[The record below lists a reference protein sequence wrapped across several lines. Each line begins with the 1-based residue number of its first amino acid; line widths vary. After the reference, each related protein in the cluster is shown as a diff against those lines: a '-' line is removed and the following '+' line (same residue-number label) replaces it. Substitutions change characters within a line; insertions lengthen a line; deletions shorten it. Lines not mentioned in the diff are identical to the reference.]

1 MTTRE
6 DALKDQLLFLLQLQT
21 IDLQV
26 KELEASRTK
35 LPTRTDPLRN
45 DLVKLEG
52 MLTAERQK
60 VTETETWK
68 RQQALILERDQD
80 ALRAAKSKLQ
90 GTKTG
95 KEFHAATRE
104 VEFKKKSIHER
115 EIELKKV
122 GEALGSSG
130 TVIGER
136 DVSVQRLR
144 DELTSEEARIQGQLD
159 DLSQQIAQIAEGRA
173 ALRARIEKHWL
184 KAYDSLIVRGVAV
197 SPVVSGVCQGC
208 RVRIPPQL
216 NNKLARLETI
226 ETCERC
232 ARIIYR
238 KEMLE
243 PPAPTQAEGD
253 TPGGGAPSGDA
264 PAA

>member
-1 MTTRE
+1 M
-6 DALKDQLLFLLQLQT
+6 KDQLLLLLQLQT
-21 IDLQV
+21 IDLKV
-26 KELEASRTK
+26 KELEAARTS
-35 LPTRTDPLRN
+35 LPRSTDPLRN
-45 DLVKLEG
+45 DLAKLEG

-60 VTETETWK
+60 LTDTETWK
-68 RQQALILERDQD
+68 RQQALILEREQD
-80 ALRAAKSKLQ
+80 ALRAAKAKLQ

-104 VEFKKKSIHER
+104 VEFKRKSISER
-115 EIELKKV
+115 EAELRKV

-136 DVSVQRLR
+136 DGAVQKLR
-144 DELTSEEARIQGQLD
+144 DQLASEEQR
-159 DLSQQIAQIAEGRA
+159 IAERLEAMAAEIAAASGGRA
-173 ALRARIEKHWL
+173 ELRARIDKGWL
-184 KAYDSLIVRGVAV
+184 KAYDALIARGTAV
-197 SPVVSGVCQGC
+197 CPVEGGTCQGC

-243 PPAPTQAEGD
+243 PPA
-253 TPGGGAPSGDA
+253 A
-264 PAA
+264 PAAEGSPAAPAAEGSPAA

>member
-1 MTTRE
+1 M
-6 DALKDQLLFLLQLQT
+6 KDQLLYLLQLQT
-21 IDLQV
+21 IDLKV
-26 KELEASRTK
+26 KELEA
-35 LPTRTDPLRN
+35 TRTTLPKRMDPLRN
-45 DLVKLEG
+45 DLNKLEG

-60 VTETETWK
+60 LSDTETWK
-68 RQQALILERDQD
+68 RQQAAILEREQE
-80 ALRAAKSKLQ
+80 ALRAAKQKLQ

-104 VEFKKKSIHER
+104 VEFKRKSISER
-115 EIELKKV
+115 EAELRKV

-130 TVIGER
+130 AVIGER
-136 DVSVQRLR
+136 DGAVQKLR
-144 DELTSEEARIQGQLD
+144 DELAGEESKIAVQLEEVGR
-159 DLSQQIAQIAEGRA
+159 QIDETTAGRDE
-173 ALRARIEKHWL
+173 LRARIEKGWL
-184 KAYDSLIVRGVAV
+184 KTYDSLIKRGTAV
-197 SPVVSGVCQGC
+197 TPVENGVCQGC

-238 KEMLE
+238 KEMLD
-243 PPAPTQAEGD
+243 PPAAAAA
-253 TPGGGAPSGDA
+253 GAPDGDA

>member
-1 MTTRE
+1 M
-6 DALKDQLLFLLQLQT
+6 KDQLLFLLQLQS
-21 IDLQV
+21 IDLKV
-26 KELEASRTK
+26 KELQVAQAK
-35 LPTRTDPLRN
+35 LPKATDPLRN

-52 MLTAERQK
+52 MLSVERQK
-60 VTETETWK
+60 LTDTEVWK
-68 RQQALILERDQD
+68 RQQATILERDQE
-80 ALRAAKSKLQ
+80 AMRAAKSKLH

-104 VEFKKKSIHER
+104 VEFKRKSISER
-115 EIELKKV
+115 ETELKKV
-122 GEALGSSG
+122 GEALGASG
-130 TVIGER
+130 VVIGER
-136 DVSVQRLR
+136 DGAVQRLR
-144 DELTSEEARIQGQLD
+144 DQLVTEESKVATQLDELTARI
-159 DLSQQIAQIAEGRA
+159 AETAAGRDEV
-173 ALRARIEKHWL
+173 RSKIDKVWL
-184 KAYDSLIVRGVAV
+184 KAYDALIVRGVAV
-197 SPVVSGVCQGC
+197 APVDGGTCQGC

-243 PPAPTQAEGD
+243 PPAPPVD
-253 TPGGGAPSGDA
+253 DA